1 LLTKKTVDT
10 EDKLTWMVES
20 SSIKI
25 WTKLNKRMCQK
36 VFVDKT
42 DTEAEVKAAMLV
54 EKGITE
60 THKYVHIRLLKWA
73 GGGATRERLEIC
85 K

>member
-1 LLTKKTVDT
+1 
-10 EDKLTWMVES
+10 
-20 SSIKI
+20 
-25 WTKLNKRMCQK
+25 MCQK

-60 THKYVHIRLLKWA
+60 THKHVHIRLLKWA

>member
-1 LLTKKTVDT
+1 
-10 EDKLTWMVES
+10 
-20 SSIKI
+20 
-25 WTKLNKRMCQK
+25 MCQK

-60 THKYVHIRLLKWA
+60 MHKHVHIRLLKWA